1 MQQKVLGSTY
11 KGKMSGTFGDIGI
24 YSFNGNKIITTSG
37 GGALVSNN
45 DEYVKK
51 ARFLS
56 TQAKEDMPYYEHKGI
71 GYNYR
76 MSNVVA
82 GIGRGQLK
90 SIRQKSKREKPYF

>member
-1 MQQKVLGSTY
+1 MEL
-11 KGKMSGTFGDIGI
+11 FGEIGI

-45 DEYVKK
+45 EEYVKK

-56 TQAKEDMPYYEHKGI
+56 TQAKEPMPYYEHKEI

-82 GIGRGQLK
+82 GIGRGQLRVLDNRVK
-90 SIRQKSKREKPYF
+90 EKESYI